1 MLTTVVNSGAYF
13 INSMETV
20 TKLTS
25 QVTLPMEFV
34 QLYIS
39 TCITIC
45 TSFKDKTVQKSRAH
59 RFFCT
64 FVQHLIN
71 IKIIDSKFLQNY
83 PLLWPSLEQ
92 FCIHNSQNN
101 KEETNLYQLLRSITL

>member
-1 MLTTVVNSGAYF
+1 MLKRYFNVLTTVVNSTPVYF
-13 INSMETV
+13 QNSMETI

-25 QVTLPMEFV
+25 QVSLPMDFV
-34 QLYIS
+34 QMYIS
-39 TCITIC
+39 ACINTCTNY
-45 TSFKDKTVQKSRAH
+45 KGAQKVRAI

-64 FVQHLIN
+64 FVQHLII

-101 KEETNLYQLLRSITL
+101 